1 MTKEKLEEYLSNLNL
16 NYYTEEELEKI
27 YNSVKSKT
35 VLNQFLILFRII
47 A

>member
-16 NYYTEEELEKI
+16 NYYNEEELQKI
-27 YNSVKSKT
+27 YDTVKST
-35 VLNQFLILFRII
+35 VDQIEENIGRE